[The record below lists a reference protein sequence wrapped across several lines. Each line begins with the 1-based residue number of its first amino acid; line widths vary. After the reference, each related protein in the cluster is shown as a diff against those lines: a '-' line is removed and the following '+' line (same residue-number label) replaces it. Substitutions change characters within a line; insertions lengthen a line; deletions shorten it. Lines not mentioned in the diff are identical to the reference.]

1 MFVLDLKKHPFH
13 PRYDL
18 GYQLFSATL
27 GVLFYVLL
35 PTWEGQNCVDCI
47 RSDNNLYFRDLAEKK
62 AVSPSLELVLLQSF
76 SLSPDPWLGG
86 GVISIAGVT
95 QVWERLGHHDA
106 SHRYLASFSR
116 RSFSVPL
123 RGLSLPWRQLRMPVC
138 DSNKQPGDVSD
149 SAPWL

>member
-1 MFVLDLKKHPFH
+1 MHPFH

-47 RSDNNLYFRDLAEKK
+47 RSDNSLYFRDLAEKK

-86 GVISIAGVT
+86 GVIFKSWGHPGLGTAGSS
-95 QVWERLGHHDA
+95 QCEPQILG
-106 SHRYLASFSR
+106 L
-116 RSFSVPL
+116 L
-123 RGLSLPWRQLRMPVC
+123 L
-138 DSNKQPGDVSD
+138 
-149 SAPWL
+149 